1 MFQNNC
7 SAKHHTTLH
16 EYFTSNQRDR
26 NKKARKEDPKQS
38 SNIKGEEDK
47 IQSFTGL
54 TKEPSKR
61 VLMQI
66 LLVKVKTT
74 DGRTTRTYALLDS
87 GSQSPLIRND
97 FAQGLKLKGYKKTV
111 SISSVIDEV
120 EEVKVKEVSLRIQ
133 DIKEENELHISALI
147 LPKNMFNMPA
157 QSILGKER
165 INQLEHLNSIKIHNV
180 SASGIT
186 ILIEA
191 NAPGAFIQ
199 SEVR

>member
-16 EYFTSNQRDR
+16 EYFTSNQRNR

-61 VLMQI
+61 FLMQI
-66 LLVKVKTT
+66 LPVKVKTT

-87 GSQSPLIRND
+87 GSQSPLIRDD

-133 DIKEENELHISALI
+133 DIKQENKLHISALI

>member
-16 EYFTSNQRDR
+16 EYFTSNQRNR
-26 NKKARKEDPKQS
+26 NKKARKEDSKQS

-61 VLMQI
+61 FLMQI
-66 LLVKVKTT
+66 LPVKVKTT

-87 GSQSPLIRND
+87 GSQSPLIRDD

>member
-1 MFQNNC
+1 MI
-7 SAKHHTTLH
+7 
-16 EYFTSNQRDR
+16 RD
-26 NKKARKEDPKQS
+26 
-38 SNIKGEEDK
+38 
-47 IQSFTGL
+47 
-54 TKEPSKR
+54 
-61 VLMQI
+61 
-66 LLVKVKTT
+66 
-74 DGRTTRTYALLDS
+74 
-87 GSQSPLIRND
+87 D

>member
-66 LLVKVKTT
+66 LPVKVKTT

-87 GSQSPLIRND
+87 GSQSPLIRDD

-133 DIKEENELHISALI
+133 DIKQENELHISALI